1 MKAVCWFGKNDV
13 RVREVPDPRIETPT
27 DALIRVRATAIC
39 GSDLHLFGGYVPT
52 MKKGDILGHEFIGD
66 VIERG
71 SDVRNVRVG
80 DRVVV
85 PFAIACGRCAFCRR
99 QLTSLCENTN
109 PSRLARKLFGYP
121 TSGLYGYSHMYG
133 GYAGGQAELVRV
145 VHADVN
151 AFKVPDD
158 IDDEHAL
165 FLTDVLPTGYMAA
178 DNCAIEPGQTVA
190 VWGCGPV
197 GLFAMKSARLL
208 GAERVIAIDRFPER
222 LALARKFANA
232 VTIDY
237 TKTNV
242 FEEIRM
248 LTGGRGPHACIDA
261 VGMESHGR
269 TADAIYD
276 RVKFTLK
283 MQTDRPHAL
292 RQAIRCCGKGG
303 HLSIA
308 GVYAGFLDKF
318 PLGVAFGKGLTFK
331 MGQTHVHRYV
341 QPLMERI
348 QKREIDPTAI
358 ITHRAELDDAP
369 ELYRMFREKKDNCVK
384 VVLRPTPVP
393 SRVPAM
399 AAKTRRRPSA

>member
-1 MKAVCWFGKNDV
+1 MKAVCWFGRNDV
-13 RVREVPDPRIETPT
+13 RVQEVPDPRIETPT
-27 DALIRVRATAIC
+27 DIVIRVRATAIC

-52 MKKGDILGHEFIGD
+52 MKKGDILGHEFMGE

-71 SDVRNVRVG
+71 SDVRSLRIG
-80 DRVVV
+80 DRVIV
-85 PFAIACGRCAFCRR
+85 PFAIACGRCVFCRR

-109 PSRLARKLFGYP
+109 PSRLARKMFGYP

-145 VHADVN
+145 VNAEAN

-158 IDDEHAL
+158 IDDERAL
-165 FLTDVLPTGYMAA
+165 FLTDILPTGYQAA
-178 DNCAIEPGQTVA
+178 ENCAIEAGQTVA

-197 GLFAMKSARLL
+197 GLLAMKSARLL

-222 LALARKFANA
+222 LALARRFANA

-242 FEEIRM
+242 FDEIRM

-276 RVKFTLK
+276 RMKFTLK
-283 MQTDRPHAL
+283 MKTDRPHAL
-292 RQAIRCCGKGG
+292 REAIHCCGKGG
-303 HLSIA
+303 SVAIP
-308 GVYAGFLDKF
+308 GVYAGSLDQF
-318 PLGVAFGKGLTFK
+318 PLGVAFGKGLTLK

-341 QPLMERI
+341 PMLMERI
-348 QKREIDPTAI
+348 QKREIDPAAI

-369 ELYRMFREKKDNCVK
+369 ELYRMFRAKKDNCVK
-384 VVLRPTPVP
+384 VVLRP
-393 SRVPAM
+393 SRVPIRAT
-399 AAKTRRRPSA
+399 AGAGRLRNR